1 MFNHQPPDYTCPFC
15 NLLAGKEN
23 EYDRTED
30 IVFQNKF
37 VTASIAPKWWINN
50 PGNVLVIPNTHYENI
65 YDIPDDILGEVYAVV
80 KKVAV
85 AIRIAYEGC
94 EGTSTRQH
102 NEPAGNQAI
111 WHFHAHVFPRYP
123 DDNLYQNHNQKRFV
137 SPEERRPYAEKLR
150 AFLSKLD

>member
-50 PGNVLVIPNTHYENI
+50 PGHVLVMPNKHYENL
-65 YDIPDDILGEVYAVV
+65 YDIPEDILAEAYKMA
-80 KKVAV
+80 KKVAI
-85 AIRIAYEGC
+85 AIRSTYEDC
-94 EGTSTRQH
+94 EGVSTRQH
-102 NEPAGNQAI
+102 NEPAGGQDV
-111 WHFHAHVFPRYP
+111 WHLHIHVFPRYSH
-123 DDNLYQNHNQKRFV
+123 DDLYKNDDFKDFHE
-137 SPEERRPYAEKLR
+137 SDERKVYADKLR
-150 AFLSKLD
+150 AYFAER